1 MCVRCLCRRTGNPYV
16 CEACMSKKLLL
27 IYNPT
32 SGKAQVKS
40 RLSDIIDVFAGGGYD
55 VTVRPTQ
62 GPDDAYN
69 TTCEK
74 AGCFDLLVVCGGD
87 GTLNECVRGLL
98 TLPPG
103 NRKPLGYIPAG
114 STNDFASTLGIPKN
128 LVKAAQNVLA
138 GKPFACDAGR
148 FNEGNF
154 VYIAAFG
161 AFTDVSYDTPQK
173 FKNIFGHAAYLLE
186 GIRRLPNIKPSHIRV
201 NYGDGTIEGDYILG
215 MVTNTRSV
223 GGFKDR
229 GGLGAKLDDGLFE
242 VILFKNPNNPIEL
255 QNMVADFMKRNFSS
269 PYCHVIRASHAVI
282 TAQEPIGWT
291 LDGENLP
298 QAFTAIAGAG
308 SDVFDS

>member
-1 MCVRCLCRRTGNPYV
+1 
-16 CEACMSKKLLL
+16 MSKKLLL

-40 RLSDIIDVFAGGGYD
+40 RLSYLIDIFVGGGYD
-55 VTVRPTQ
+55 VSVRPTQ
-62 GPDDAYN
+62 GPDDAYK
-69 TTCEK
+69 TTCK
-74 AGCFDLLVVCGGD
+74 RASCFDLLVVCGGD

-98 TLPPG
+98 TLPPKD
-103 NRKPLGYIPAG
+103 RKPLGYIPAG

-128 LVKAAQNVLA
+128 LIKAAQNVLS
-138 GKPFACDAGR
+138 GKPFSCDAGR
-148 FNEGNF
+148 FNDGNF

-161 AFTDVSYDTPQK
+161 AFTDVSYDTPQR

-186 GIRRLPNIKPSHIRV
+186 GIRKLPTIKPSHIKL
-201 NYGDGTIEGDYILG
+201 NYGEGVIEGDFILG

-223 GGFKDR
+223 GGFKDK

-255 QNMVADFMKRNFSS
+255 QNLITDFMKRNFSS
-269 PYCHVIRASHAVI
+269 PYCHVIRVSHAVI

-291 LDGENLP
+291 LDGENGGCHKTVEIENLP
-298 QAFTAIAGAG
+298 KAFTVIAGAE
-308 SDVFDS
+308 SDVFE

>member
-114 STNDFASTLGIPKN
+114 STNDFASTLGIPKT
-128 LVKAAQNVLA
+128 LSRPRKMFWRA
-138 GKPFACDAGR
+138 
-148 FNEGNF
+148 
-154 VYIAAFG
+154 
-161 AFTDVSYDTPQK
+161 S
-173 FKNIFGHAAYLLE
+173 
-186 GIRRLPNIKPSHIRV
+186 RLP
-201 NYGDGTIEGDYILG
+201 
-215 MVTNTRSV
+215 VTQAVSTR
-223 GGFKDR
+223 
-229 GGLGAKLDDGLFE
+229 
-242 VILFKNPNNPIEL
+242 VILFISRHSARLRTCPTIRRRSLKT
-255 QNMVADFMKRNFSS
+255 SS
-269 PYCHVIRASHAVI
+269 GTRHTC
-282 TAQEPIGWT
+282 
-291 LDGENLP
+291 
-298 QAFTAIAGAG
+298 
-308 SDVFDS
+308 